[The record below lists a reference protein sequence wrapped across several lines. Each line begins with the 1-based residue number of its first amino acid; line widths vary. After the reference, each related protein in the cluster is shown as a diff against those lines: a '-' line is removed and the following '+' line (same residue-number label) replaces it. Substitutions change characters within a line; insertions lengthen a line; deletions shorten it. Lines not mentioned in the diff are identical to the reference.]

1 MLTALRIENFAL
13 IDTLEL
19 QLAPGLTVLTG
30 ETGAGKSIIL
40 DALEAVLGGKVSPRL
55 VRSGASRA
63 RLEAHFRPSPPLT
76 QWLADQALAVPT
88 GELVCRREI
97 TLGKASVRS
106 RSFLNDHPLTKAQ
119 LEFLRQQ
126 LVEITAQGQTLQVG
140 SADRQR
146 DWLDSFGGESLLAD
160 RQRVAQAY
168 AASRAA
174 QQRWRDR
181 QRLEQERQEKLDLW
195 QRHQQEL
202 NQAQLEDPHE
212 LEQLTQEQH
221 RLTHSV
227 DLQQQ
232 SYQVYQ
238 ILYENDGDTPPCAD
252 LLGQAEAILSTMA
265 AYDSSLSPTLTLIS
279 EALTQVQEAGRA
291 INLYGSSVEADPQ
304 RLEQVEERLR
314 QLKGLARRYG
324 RSLAELIA
332 YREELAANLADLTD
346 EGQSLA
352 ALDMEAQRRQAELE
366 GACDRLHQQRQQAAR
381 ALESRLIA
389 ELKPLAMDRVQFQV
403 QLQAQVPG
411 PTGADR
417 VQFHFSPNPGEPLQP
432 LAATAS
438 GGEMS
443 RFLLALKT
451 CFSQQEGVDTLVFD
465 EIDVGVSGRV
475 AQAIGEKLWQL
486 GRHHQVLCVTHQP
499 MVAALAD
506 THWRVGKQVIGEET
520 TLDPDPS
527 DLEEAV
533 RTVVRVASLSLPER
547 RQELAQLAGGATHQ
561 EAMAFADSLLSQ
573 AQVLRKAR

>member
-55 VRSGASRA
+55 VRAGAHRA
-63 RLEAHFRPSPPLT
+63 RLEAHFRPSPLLA
-76 QWLADQALAVPT
+76 QWLADQALPLTT
-88 GELVCRREI
+88 GDLVCRREI

-106 RSFLNDHPLTKAQ
+106 RSFLNDHPLTKPQ

-146 DWLDSFGGESLLAD
+146 DWLDSFGGEALLAD

-174 QQRWRDR
+174 QQHWQER

-202 NQAQLEDPHE
+202 DQAQLEDPQE

-238 ILYENDGDTPPCAD
+238 ILYENHGDTPACAD
-252 LLGQAEAILSTMA
+252 LLGQAEAILSTMVV
-265 AYDSSLSPTLTLIS
+265 YDTSLSPTLTLIT

-304 RLEQVEERLR
+304 RLEQVEDRLR
-314 QLKGLARRYG
+314 QLKGLGRRYG

-346 EGQSLA
+346 EGQSLVALA
-352 ALDMEAQRRQAELE
+352 AAAQRCQAELE

-381 ALESRLIA
+381 ALEARLIA
-389 ELKPLAMDRVQFQV
+389 ELKPLAMERVQFQV
-403 QLQAQVPG
+403 QLQAQAPG
-411 PTGADR
+411 PSGADR
-417 VQFHFSPNPGEPLQP
+417 VQFYFSPNPGEPLQP
-432 LAATAS
+432 LAVTAS

-506 THWRVGKQVIGEET
+506 THWRVGKQVIDSGAT
-520 TLDPDPS
+520 PAPPDG
-527 DLEEAV
+527 EEAV
-533 RTVVRVASLSLPER
+533 RTVVRVAPLSLPER

-561 EAMAFADSLLSQ
+561 EALAFAESLLSQ
-573 AQVLRKAR
+573 AQLRREAR

>member
-63 RLEAHFRPSPPLT
+63 RLEAHFRPSPLLA
-76 QWLADQALAVPT
+76 QWLADQALPVPT
-88 GELVCRREI
+88 GDLVCRREI

-106 RSFLNDHPLTKAQ
+106 RSFLNDRPLTKPQ

-146 DWLDSFGGESLLAD
+146 DWLDSFGGEALLAD

-174 QQRWRDR
+174 QQRWRER

-202 NQAQLEDPHE
+202 DQAQLEDPQE

-238 ILYENDGDTPPCAD
+238 ILYENHGDAPACAD
-252 LLGQAEAILSTMA
+252 LLGQAEAILEAMA
-265 AYDSSLSPTLTLIS
+265 AYDSSLSPTLSLIS

-304 RLEQVEERLR
+304 RLEQVEDRLR
-314 QLKGLARRYG
+314 QLKGLGRRYG
-324 RSLAELIA
+324 RSLADLIA

-346 EGQSLA
+346 EGQSLT
-352 ALDMEAQRRQAELE
+352 ALEAEAQRCQAELE
-366 GACDRLHQQRQQAAR
+366 LACDHLHHHRQQAAR
-381 ALESRLIA
+381 ALEARLIA
-389 ELKPLAMDRVQFQV
+389 ELKPLAMERVQFQV
-403 QLQAQVPG
+403 QLQAQAPG

-417 VQFHFSPNPGEPLQP
+417 VQFYFSPNPGEPLQP

-451 CFSQQEGVDTLVFD
+451 CFSQEEGAGTLVFD

-506 THWRVGKQVIGEET
+506 THWRVGKQVIDSGAT
-520 TLDPDPS
+520 PAPPDG
-527 DLEEAV
+527 EEAV
-533 RTVVRVASLSLPER
+533 RTVVRVAPLSLPER

-561 EAMAFADSLLSQ
+561 EALAFAESLLSQ
-573 AQVLRKAR
+573 AQLRREAQ